1 MTTGLAFL
9 LTPAEACEVLRATP
23 DQLEA
28 LAADGRLRAVRLTPD
43 GPPRYRSEDVVA
55 LVDGLVS

>member
-9 LTPAEACEVLRATP
+9 LTPSETCEVLRATP
-23 DQLEA
+23 EQLEE
-28 LAADGRLRAVRLTPD
+28 LTVGGRLPVVRLTPD
-43 GPPRYRSEDVVA
+43 GPARYRSEDVVA